1 MLTQVRK
8 KTMEISLLTD
18 IGQKR
23 SNNQDFV
30 NKFVNQA
37 GVTLV
42 VVADGMGGHR
52 AGNIASEMSVTDL
65 GRDWI
70 NTDFRELS
78 QIRDWMIAAI
88 DAENRKIYELGQN
101 EEYKGMGTTI
111 EVLAFVDNA
120 VIVAH
125 VGDSRIALIRN
136 GEYKQLTNDHSL
148 VNALIKAGQLTE
160 EEAAVH
166 PQRNIITQSIGQA
179 APIEADL
186 GVQQLEP
193 GDYILANSDGLTN
206 MISVEQI
213 VIGESTEEKKQEI
226 SQDYSTLRNELAQLL
241 HITISCVEVKQKS
254 R

>member
-30 NKFVNQA
+30 NKFVNKA

-42 VVADGMGGHR
+42 IVADGMGGHR

-65 GRDWI
+65 GRNWI
-70 NTDFRELS
+70 NTDLRELS

-88 DAENRKIYELGQN
+88 DEENRKIYELGQN

-111 EVLAFVDNA
+111 EVLALVDNA
-120 VIVAH
+120 VIFAH
-125 VGDSRIALIRN
+125 VGDSRISLIRN

-148 VNALIKAGQLTE
+148 VNALSKAGQLTK

-166 PQRNIITQSIGQA
+166 PQRNIITQSVGQA
-179 APIEADL
+179 APIEAITNIIINVNICISATSICL
-186 GVQQLEP
+186 TVLLLSKQLS
-193 GDYILANSDGLTN
+193 LFSL
-206 MISVEQI
+206 
-213 VIGESTEEKKQEI
+213 
-226 SQDYSTLRNELAQLL
+226 QDCCYL
-241 HITISCVEVKQKS
+241 SCI
-254 R
+254 

>member
-1 MLTQVRK
+1 MVFSSHSCVKKLRVTEEEMLTQVRK

-101 EEYKGMGTTI
+101 EEYKGMGT
-111 EVLAFVDNA
+111 N
-120 VIVAH
+120 
-125 VGDSRIALIRN
+125 
-136 GEYKQLTNDHSL
+136 
-148 VNALIKAGQLTE
+148 
-160 EEAAVH
+160 
-166 PQRNIITQSIGQA
+166 
-179 APIEADL
+179 
-186 GVQQLEP
+186 
-193 GDYILANSDGLTN
+193 
-206 MISVEQI
+206 
-213 VIGESTEEKKQEI
+213 
-226 SQDYSTLRNELAQLL
+226 
-241 HITISCVEVKQKS
+241 KS
-254 R
+254 SSPTWT

>member
-120 VIVAH
+120 VIFAH

-136 GEYKQLTNDHSL
+136 GYVAFVYLPAGKCIS
-148 VNALIKAGQLTE
+148 ALWGGCYLNRCITFIGTTARCRSAACSINGQ
-160 EEAAVH
+160 
-166 PQRNIITQSIGQA
+166 G
-179 APIEADL
+179 
-186 GVQQLEP
+186 
-193 GDYILANSDGLTN
+193 
-206 MISVEQI
+206 
-213 VIGESTEEKKQEI
+213 
-226 SQDYSTLRNELAQLL
+226 
-241 HITISCVEVKQKS
+241 SCFFFKTYMK
-254 R
+254 

>member
-88 DAENRKIYELGQN
+88 DAEAGEN
-101 EEYKGMGTTI
+101 TFSI
-111 EVLAFVDNA
+111 EIPNMLSFMTKN
-120 VIVAH
+120 
-125 VGDSRIALIRN
+125 IR
-136 GEYKQLTNDHSL
+136 EW
-148 VNALIKAGQLTE
+148 E
-160 EEAAVH
+160 
-166 PQRNIITQSIGQA
+166 
-179 APIEADL
+179 
-186 GVQQLEP
+186 
-193 GDYILANSDGLTN
+193 
-206 MISVEQI
+206 
-213 VIGESTEEKKQEI
+213 
-226 SQDYSTLRNELAQLL
+226 QLL
-241 HITISCVEVKQKS
+241 RFLPLLITL
-254 R
+254 

>member
-120 VIVAH
+120 VIFA
-125 VGDSRIALIRN
+125 ALIRN

-213 VIGESTEEKKQEI
+213 VHIVNSPGFVEEKTSRLVAAANEGTDCSYCQQPWFRRRKNESFGSC
-226 SQDYSTLRNELAQLL
+226 SQ
-241 HITISCVEVKQKS
+241 
-254 R
+254 

>member
-88 DAENRKIYELGQN
+88 DAE
-101 EEYKGMGTTI
+101 YKGMGTTI

-120 VIVAH
+120 VIFAH

-213 VIGESTEEKKQEI
+213 VHIVNSPGFVEEKT
-226 SQDYSTLRNELAQLL
+226 SRLVAAANEAGGLDN
-241 HITISCVEVKQKS
+241 ITVALIKIESEEG
-254 R
+254 